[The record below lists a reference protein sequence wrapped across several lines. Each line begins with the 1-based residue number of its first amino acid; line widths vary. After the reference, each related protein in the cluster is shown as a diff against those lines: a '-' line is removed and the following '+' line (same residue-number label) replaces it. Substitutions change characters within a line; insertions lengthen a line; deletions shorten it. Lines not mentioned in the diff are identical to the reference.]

1 MEGHVERYRT
11 VIQWSDEDN
20 AFVAAIPALPGCMA
34 DGATREDA
42 LQNLNATAELWI
54 AKARTMGRE
63 IPEPERELALAT

>member
-1 MEGHVERYRT
+1 MEGYIDRYRT

-42 LQNLNATAELWI
+42 LQNLNVTAGLWI
-54 AKARTMGRE
+54 AKARKMGRE
-63 IPEPERELALAT
+63 IPEPEGELVFAG